1 MPLDDF
7 RGRMNKIWGIV
18 VATLVVVSL
27 AMAVGFTVLADTDD
41 DRGARSFRARLT
53 GYQDTPSTLS
63 SPGSGTLRL
72 RFSSDGQS
80 ATYTLEYSGLS
91 GVTASHIHLGARGT
105 TGGVIIFLCDT
116 AENAIPNCPASA
128 GTVSG
133 TLTPAGVIGPGS
145 QGIAA
150 GEWDEF
156 VAALRAGFTYANVHT
171 GAFPGGEIRGQISP
185 SGGD

>member
-1 MPLDDF
+1 
-7 RGRMNKIWGIV
+7 MNKILGIV
-18 VATLVVVSL
+18 VAALVVVSL
-27 AMAVGFTVLADTDD
+27 TTIVAFTVVADDD

-53 GYQDTPSTLS
+53 GYEETPLTLS

-72 RFSSDGQS
+72 RLSSDGQS
-80 ATYTLEYSGLS
+80 ATYTLTYSGLS
-91 GVTASHIHLGARGT
+91 AVTQAHIHLGARGT

-133 TLTPAGVIGPGS
+133 TLTPAGVIGPSS
-145 QGIAA
+145 QGIAP

-171 GAFPGGEIRGQISP
+171 AAFPGGEIRGQVSP
-185 SGGD
+185 SG